1 MVCLWDERDSR
12 CHSLLKLFLTQEV
25 VLSQCLY
32 SHQTAVR
39 QFIVMVPNTK
49 QSLNRFTFLTYYLV
63 CQAFKKCIE
72 LRSFRTFSNLL
83 VLLLLVLLV
92 LVLVLLLPVLVVVVV
107 VLLLLVLVL
116 VLLPVLVL
124 VLLPVLVLVVLLVLL
139 LVLVINN
146 TLF

>member
-83 VLLLLVLLV
+83 VLLLVLLV
-92 LVLVLLLPVLVVVVV
+92 LLLLLLLPVLVVVVV
-107 VLLLLVLVL
+107 VLLVLVLVL

-124 VLLPVLVLVVLLVLL
+124 VLLPVLVLVVVLLLV